1 MDDKYIEEGYK
12 LMTTYIT
19 EQRIKTKNRK
29 FLNRLEKF
37 YKRYQESSVLSVT
50 DEQEYLR
57 LEKEF
62 YTIILPEPDNNEDKA
77 NLEFLKMVSRVDIN
91 EE

>member
-19 EQRIKTKNRK
+19 EQRIKTRNRK

-62 YTIILPEPDNNEDKA
+62 YTTILPEPDNNEDKA
-77 NLEFLKMVSRVDIN
+77 NLEFLKIVSGVDIN
-91 EE
+91 ED